1 MGDLRLTLRQDI
13 TALARPASVGKP
25 ELVEFAKQ
33 GVDVKSIDAISGTLA
48 NMDVVISC
56 LTLLQFNEEM
66 NLIEASSKA
75 NVGRYIPSFWGPACE
90 PRGVMM
96 IREMVSSGRRKISST

>member
-1 MGDLRLTLRQDI
+1 MESI
-13 TALARPASVGKP
+13 
-25 ELVEFAKQ
+25 ELD
-33 GVDVKSIDAISGTLA
+33 GSIDAISGTLA

-75 NVGRYIPSFWGPACE
+75 NVDRYIPSFWGPACE